1 MYCMCILHRAEE
13 VTPAGSRAEG
23 VKICATWSVSHR
35 KGMRSRE
42 CFTDKIKRIRRMRER
57 REVEYI
63 FHVIRE
69 R

>member
-1 MYCMCILHRAEE
+1 MTQWVSAE
-13 VTPAGSRAEG
+13 R
-23 VKICATWSVSHR
+23 VKICATWSVSRR
-35 KGMRSRE
+35 KGMRSQE